1 MLLNN
6 FFYRG
11 QGISPGHCRNIVNSA
26 ANAQILYGLKSCVRN
41 LYCDEVAKKYNIQER
56 KMLRAAFRRE
66 QGTCNEAVEID
77 AGMLKLS
84 QRIEKESLL
93 TYGKMAFTPGIHN
106 DILEIAEELNTKTIK
121 KWAELMEEHNITSFY
136 QTPFENLQE

>member
-1 MLLNN
+1 
-6 FFYRG
+6 
-11 QGISPGHCRNIVNSA
+11 
-26 ANAQILYGLKSCVRN
+26 
-41 LYCDEVAKKYNIQER
+41 
-56 KMLRAAFRRE
+56 MLRAAFRCE

-93 TYGKMAFTPGIHN
+93 TYVKMAFTPGKHN

-121 KWAELMEEHNITSFY
+121 KWVKLMEEHNITSFY